1 MNDMFESIKNG
12 KGTIID
18 VRSEEEFSMGNVNG
32 SINIPLPEVSSRV
45 EEFKNLEAP
54 LYLVCASG
62 NRSGIA
68 TMMLQGAGVECMN
81 AGGWMDVNYQLSMA
95 SAS

>member
-1 MNDMFESIKNG
+1 MNNMLESIKNG
-12 KGTIID
+12 IGTIID
-18 VRSEEEFSMGNVNG
+18 VRSEEEFAMGHIQG
-32 SINIPLPEVSSRV
+32 SINIPLPEVSARV
-45 EEFKNLEAP
+45 EEFKNFEAP

-81 AGGWMDVNYQLSMA
+81 AGGWMDVKYQLSMA
-95 SAS
+95 S